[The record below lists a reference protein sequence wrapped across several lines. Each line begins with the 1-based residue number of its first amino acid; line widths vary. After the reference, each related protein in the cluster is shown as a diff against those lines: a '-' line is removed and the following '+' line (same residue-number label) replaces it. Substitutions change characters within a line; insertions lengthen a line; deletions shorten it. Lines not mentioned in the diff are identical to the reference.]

1 MIAAEHP
8 SRTKGGFFFT
18 YAKRILQL
26 NDELLDS
33 LELARTIQLIRL
45 GAPDDYATVLLLK
58 VLCIFA
64 GSFPTIQAKI
74 VCANST
80 ELLQQMK
87 PIGRQIARR
96 THPGRFPV
104 NV

>member
-1 MIAAEHP
+1 VIAAEHP

-33 LELARTIQLIRL
+33 LELGRTTQLIRL

-64 GSFPTIQAKI
+64 ESFPTIQAKI

-87 PIGRQIARR
+87 PIGSQIARR